1 MKTTMAKTSG
11 WKRVVLSAVW
21 IGIFIGIL
29 AGCSG
34 GAASSS
40 EENVLKI
47 TATIGMIADV
57 VENVGGDYVEVE
69 SLMGEGT
76 DPHVYKASQGDIR
89 KLNNAELIFYNGL
102 HLEAAMAEVLEEMKD
117 KVTVAVGEELEPSL
131 LLDGDP
137 ASGGAYDPHIWFDVS
152 YWMQVTE
159 VIRDTLKDVDPDQ
172 AAAYDANAEAYLAEL
187 EDLHEY
193 AKEQIASIP
202 EKSRVLVTAHDA
214 FGYFG
219 KAYGIEVRGL
229 QGISTASEAG
239 VKDVSDL
246 RDFLIENEIKAIF
259 VESSISSKNIEAV
272 IEGAKAKG
280 YTIEIGGELF
290 ADAMGEKGTEEG
302 TYIGMVRHNV
312 DTIVGALK

>member
-1 MKTTMAKTSG
+1 MKKAMAKVSG
-11 WKRVVLSAVW
+11 WKRAMLSAAWVVLMIAVVT
-21 IGIFIGIL
+21 
-29 AGCSG
+29 GCSTTT
-34 GAASSS
+34 SSNGD
-40 EENVLKI
+40 ETVKV

-57 VENVGGDYVEVE
+57 VENVGGEHVDVD

-89 KLNNAELIFYNGL
+89 KLNDAELIFYNGL
-102 HLEAAMAEVLEEMKD
+102 HLEAAMAEVLDEMED
-117 KVTVAVGEELEPSL
+117 KVTVAVGEELDPSL
-131 LLDGDP
+131 LLEGDVE
-137 ASGGAYDPHIWFDVS
+137 AGEAYDPHIWFNVS

-159 VIRDTLKDVDPDQ
+159 VIRDTLKDADPDH
-172 AAAYDANAEAYLAEL
+172 ADAYEANAEAYLAEL
-187 EDLHEY
+187 EELHEY
-193 AKEQIASIP
+193 AKEHIATIP
-202 EKSRVLVTAHDA
+202 EQSRVLVTAHDA

-219 KAYGIEVRGL
+219 EAYGIEVRGL

-239 VKDVSDL
+239 VKDVTDL
-246 RDFLIENEIKAIF
+246 RDFLIDNEIKAIF

-272 IEGAKAKG
+272 IEGAEAEG

>member
-1 MKTTMAKTSG
+1 MKKAMAKASG
-11 WKRVVLSAVW
+11 WKRAMLSAAWVVLMIAVVT
-21 IGIFIGIL
+21 
-29 AGCSG
+29 GCSTTT
-34 GAASSS
+34 SSNGD
-40 EENVLKI
+40 ETVKV

-57 VENVGGDYVEVE
+57 VENVGGEHVDVD

-89 KLNNAELIFYNGL
+89 KLNDAELIFYNGL
-102 HLEAAMAEVLEEMKD
+102 HLEAAMAEVLDEMED
-117 KVTVAVGEELEPSL
+117 KVTVAVGEELDPSL
-131 LLDGDP
+131 LLEGDVE
-137 ASGGAYDPHIWFDVS
+137 AGEAYDPHIWFNVS

-159 VIRDTLKDVDPDQ
+159 VIRDTLKDADPDH
-172 AAAYDANAEAYLAEL
+172 ADAYEANAEAYLAEL
-187 EDLHEY
+187 EELHEY
-193 AKEQIASIP
+193 AKEHIATIP
-202 EKSRVLVTAHDA
+202 EQSRVLVTAHDA

-219 KAYGIEVRGL
+219 EAYGIEVRGL

-239 VKDVSDL
+239 VKDVTDL
-246 RDFLIENEIKAIF
+246 RDFLIDNEIKAIF

-272 IEGAKAKG
+272 IEGAEAEG